1 MLGNLLRLGFA
12 TQHLDQLPR
21 GANQL
26 VDELDH
32 VRRET
37 DGARLIG
44 NGARDRLP
52 NPPRGIRRKLV
63 TAAVLKLVH
72 CLHQADVALLDQ
84 VEERKPAIAILFGV
98 ATTRRRFAS
107 TSSFLACSASI
118 SPWMISRCVR
128 CSSWKLT
135 PASLSSLSRSA
146 RYCCCVL
153 R

>member
-72 CLHQADVALLDQ
+72 CLHQADVRS
-84 VEERKPAIAILFGV
+84 EERRVGKECRYRWS
-98 ATTRRRFAS
+98 TYHRKTRKE
-107 TSSFLACSASI
+107 T
-118 SPWMISRCVR
+118 M
-128 CSSWKLT
+128 
-135 PASLSSLSRSA
+135 
-146 RYCCCVL
+146 
-153 R
+153 